1 MVRKLYFIGI
11 TVWLVMLSANPLT
24 AGASTTVFANPDPY
38 FHKVEA
44 QKGDGIYAL
53 LRRYKL
59 DNYSCNLTKFLEL
72 NGIDRSH
79 ELQLNRL
86 YFIPVMIYSYNG
98 RSIRSTIGND
108 EMDKALRIKSYNEYL
123 LAQNLRQSSYTDSK
137 LLWVPYH
144 ELHCNSEIVSNP
156 EEDPEPKGKT
166 GKLNRYEPLF
176 GSKYASVPVEDE
188 SLKNRVFYVVSGHG
202 GPDPG
207 ARCTECSNTL
217 CEDEYAYDV
226 ALRLSR
232 NLMQHGATVY
242 MMIQDEND
250 GIRDDKYLKCDTD
263 ERSIN
268 HKKLP
273 LNQKRRLQQRTDD
286 INRLFARHKQ
296 KGAKSQVVISIHV
309 DSRSQSKRQD
319 VFFYHSKGSK
329 SGKKVAEELHKT
341 FDEKYGIFQ
350 KGRGYKGYVK
360 ERNLYILRNTHPTAV
375 FVELANIRNI
385 NDHQRILLN
394 SNRQALANWLFEGL
408 VNSVK

>member
-1 MVRKLYFIGI
+1 MVRKLHYIGMA
-11 TVWLVMLSANPLT
+11 VWLVLLLANPLK
-24 AGASTTVFANPDPY
+24 AGESAGDFANSEPY

-59 DNYSCNLTKFLEL
+59 DNYSCNLAKFLEL
-72 NGIDRSH
+72 NDIDQSH
-79 ELQLNRL
+79 ELQLHRD
-86 YFIPVMIYSYNG
+86 YFIPVMIYTYNG
-98 RSIRSTIGND
+98 RSIRTTIADND
-108 EMDKALRIKSYNEYL
+108 MEKALRIKSYNEYL
-123 LAQNLRQSSYTDSK
+123 QAQNLRQSSYTDSK
-137 LLWVPYH
+137 ILWVPYH
-144 ELHCNSEIVSNP
+144 ELHCGSEVLQMVK
-156 EEDPEPKGKT
+156 EETPTSGKA

-176 GSKYASVPVEDE
+176 GPKYASVPVEDE
-188 SLKNRVFYVVSGHG
+188 SLKDRVFYVVSGHG

-242 MMIQDEND
+242 MIIQDEND
-250 GIRDDKYLKCDTD
+250 GIRDEQYLECDTD
-263 ERSIN
+263 ELSIN
-268 HKKLP
+268 KKKLP
-273 LNQKRRLQQRTDD
+273 LNQKKRLKQRTED

-296 KGAKSQVVISIHV
+296 KGTKSQVVISIHV
-309 DSRSQSKRQD
+309 DSRSQSRRQD

-360 ERNLYILRNTHPTAV
+360 ERNLYVLRNTHPTAV
-375 FVELANIRNI
+375 FVELANIRNKY
-385 NDHQRILLN
+385 DHRRILLE

-408 VNSVK
+408 VDAVE